1 MTKKFKHSFYWSRL
15 FWLRDRNITEFKRKR
30 KCVDSQVKLPALKD
44 QFWGSGL
51 SAFIFHFS
59 LALLV
64 SAETMATDSSW
75 ITPSQL
81 HLTSKKDRFWVQA
94 PCNLTY
100 RLCQPW
106 SIMQN
111 FRGAK
116 SSILSKNFFCTPYS
130 HKGGFTK
137 LVTLKVLVIEKVLT
151 LKVRWSRVIRQQW
164 LLDKDVLWSF
174 LFLADVTSL
183 PPLTHEPQPVG

>member
-1 MTKKFKHSFYWSRL
+1 MCWLTGEAPRFEGPVLGIRAICIHLSFLFGSPGFSRDHGHWQL
-15 FWLRDRNITEFKRKR
+15 LNHP
-30 KCVDSQVKLPALKD
+30 LPAPFDL
-44 QFWGSGL
+44 
-51 SAFIFHFS
+51 
-59 LALLV
+59 
-64 SAETMATDSSW
+64 
-75 ITPSQL
+75 
-81 HLTSKKDRFWVQA
+81 KKDRFWVQA